1 MKRTKPVKEIQ
12 VNDEIINRNKL
23 ARTLGYSYQGE
34 RNIYTSLGYPTSID
48 YEDYF
53 ARFIR
58 QDIANAIIERP
69 VKYTWKNGVT
79 IHNPAQEGDELD
91 KAWKALKKEL
101 KLDLRFRTVDK
112 LSSIG
117 EYAVLLLGFDDVK
130 VLHDFT
136 KPVTA
141 GARKMLYV
149 TSYSQVAAKIS
160 VYDKN
165 PASKRFGMPYMYNI
179 QSGTEDGD
187 STSLVVHYSR
197 ILHVTGEML
206 TSDVKGV
213 PTMEKVWNRLMD
225 IEKVSGGSAE
235 MFWRGARPGYQG
247 VVKEGFE
254 ADDGL
259 DEAMNDKIL
268 KYENELTRIF
278 INDGIELKD
287 LAPQVED
294 PSAHIG
300 VQVDLISAATGIPKR
315 ILMGSE
321 RGELS
326 SNQDA
331 SAWAD
336 IVDNRREEIAEPQII
351 EPFVDLCMEHGIL
364 PKTPYETEW
373 TSLHQTSDK
382 DKAAIGQTRAQAL
395 KAYGDSMGAQ
405 EVMPPEAFLKFIM
418 GLESEQIEEIITLID
433 ANSFVDPEDTIDEPI
448 EEEPIIEEET
458 NE

>member
-1 MKRTKPVKEIQ
+1 MKRTKPVKGIQ

-34 RNIYTSLGYPTSID
+34 RNIYTSLGYPTSIE

-79 IHNPAQEGDELD
+79 IHNPEQEGDELK
-91 KAWKALKKEL
+91 KAWDELKKEL
-101 KLDLRFRTVDK
+101 KLGLRFRTVDK

-117 EYAVLLLGFDDVK
+117 EYAVLLLGFNDVK

-136 KPVTA
+136 TPVKA
-141 GARKMLYV
+141 GKKDILYV
-149 TSYSQVAAKIS
+149 TAYSQAAAKIS

-165 PASKRFGMPYMYNI
+165 PASPRFGMPYMYNI

-187 STSLVVHYSR
+187 STSLVVHHSR

-254 ADDGL
+254 ADDDL

-268 KYENELTRIF
+268 KYENEMTRIF
-278 INDGIELKD
+278 INDGIELKG
-287 LAPQVED
+287 LSPQVED
-294 PSAHIG
+294 PSAHIS

-336 IVDNRREEIAEPQII
+336 IVDDRREEIAEPQII

-364 PKTPYETEW
+364 PKTPYKTEW

-382 DKAAIGQTRAQAL
+382 DKATIGQIRAQAL

-418 GLESEQIEEIITLID
+418 GLEADEIEEIIVMID

-448 EEEPIIEEET
+448 EEEPIIEEEP

>member
-1 MKRTKPVKEIQ
+1 MKRTKPVKKIQ
-12 VNDEIINRNKL
+12 VNDEIINRTKL

-69 VKYTWKNGVT
+69 VKYTWKNGV
-79 IHNPAQEGDELD
+79 IVHNPAQEGDELD
-91 KAWKALKKEL
+91 KAWKTLKKEL
-101 KLDLRFRTVDK
+101 KLDLRFRTADK
-112 LSSIG
+112 LAAIG
-117 EYAVLLLGFDDVK
+117 EYSILLLGFDDVK
-130 VLHDFT
+130 GNADFT
-136 KPVTA
+136 KPVEGTK
-141 GARKMLYV
+141 RNLLYV
-149 TSYSQVAAKIS
+149 SAYSQSAAKIVS
-160 VYDKN
+160 YEKN
-165 PASKRFGMPYMYNI
+165 AANKRFGLPFIYNVAT
-179 QSGTEDGD
+179 GTEDGNM
-187 STSLVVHYSR
+187 TTLQVHYSR
-197 ILHVTGEML
+197 IIHVTGEIL

-254 ADDGL
+254 ADDDL

-294 PSAHIG
+294 PSAHIS

-321 RGELS
+321 SGELS

-336 IVDNRREEIAEPQII
+336 IVDDRREEIAEPQII

-364 PKTPYETEW
+364 PKTPYEIEW

-382 DKAAIGQTRAQAL
+382 DKATIGQIRAQAL

-418 GLESEQIEEIITLID
+418 GLESEQIEEIIMLID
-433 ANSFVDPEDTIDEPI
+433 ANSFVDPEDIVDEPI
-448 EEEPIIEEET
+448 EEEPRIVE
-458 NE
+458 